1 MKDLGKLGNMEK
13 IWNIGEV
20 TDYKENSEFRDIGKL
35 GNMEQWKILNNG
47 KQGEKENKA
56 KGKWPG

>member
-1 MKDLGKLGNMEK
+1 MKDLGKLGNMKK

-35 GNMEQWKILNNG
+35 GNMEQWKI
-47 KQGEKENKA
+47 
-56 KGKWPG
+56 